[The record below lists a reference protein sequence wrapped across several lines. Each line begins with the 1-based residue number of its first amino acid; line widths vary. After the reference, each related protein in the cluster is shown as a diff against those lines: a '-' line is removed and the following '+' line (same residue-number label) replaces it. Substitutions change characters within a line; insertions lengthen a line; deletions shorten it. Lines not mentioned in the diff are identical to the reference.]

1 MQSKLTTLSG
11 LDAVFLYLE
20 AAGTPMHVGS
30 LMRLS
35 PPRRRGF
42 DLHRVLTAH
51 VAARLSKAAPL
62 RRLLQAAPLDL
73 GHPMWTELSELDLS
87 RHIVSRR
94 LRSPGG
100 EKQLNDLVARLHAEP
115 LPRDQPLWQFV
126 VIDGLADGSLA
137 LYAKVHHALLDGQG
151 GVALARVLL
160 DVEPTPLKAPS
171 RRRRRADEA
180 DDETPGTGALADATL
195 RGNLRQFSR
204 LLRAVPE
211 TVKVV
216 AGQVSRPM
224 KLVERLRRGVSLAPR
239 TVLNQQVGPE
249 RSYASLRFDLLRLKA
264 LAKRHGVS
272 LNDVLLGL
280 CAGALREYLA
290 RRDALPEAGLIAAM
304 PVSLRAPGDSEVNNQ
319 VSMLPCP
326 LHTDI
331 ADPLAR
337 LQAIAASTQS
347 VKQQV
352 GALRGLF
359 PTDFPG
365 LAAPVWASGL
375 ARLWAK
381 GRLSERLPLLANLV
395 ISNVPGPPLPLYVAG
410 TRLDAYY
417 PISIVTHG
425 LGLNIT
431 AQSYAGHLDIGLTCC
446 RLAVPDPGR
455 LSQALERALETL
467 EK

>member
-1 MQSKLTTLSG
+1 MTSKLTTLSG

-30 LMRLS
+30 LMRLT
-35 PPRRRGF
+35 PPKRRGF
-42 DLHRVLTAH
+42 NLHRALTAH
-51 VAARLSKAAPL
+51 VAARLDQAAPL
-62 RRLLQAAPLDL
+62 RRLLQDAPLDL
-73 GHPMWTELSELDLS
+73 GHPMWTELAELDLS
-87 RHIVSRR
+87 RHIISRR

-100 EKQLNDLVARLHAEP
+100 EKQLSDLVAKLHAES
-115 LPRDQPLWQFV
+115 LPRDRPLWQFV

-160 DVEPTPLKAPS
+160 DIEPGPA
-171 RRRRRADEA
+171 RRTARPRRGQPDEEPVTGTRQRADA
-180 DDETPGTGALADATL
+180 AL

-211 TVKVV
+211 TVRVV
-216 AGQVSRPM
+216 AGQARKPM
-224 KLVERLRRGVSLAPR
+224 KLLERLRRGISLAPR
-239 TVLNQQVGPE
+239 TVLNQQVGKA
-249 RSYASLRFDLLRLKA
+249 RSYATLRFDLPRIKA
-264 LAKRHGVS
+264 LAKRYGVS
-272 LNDVLLGL
+272 LNDALLGI
-280 CAGALREYLA
+280 CAEALREYLT

-304 PVSLRAPGDSEVNNQ
+304 PVSLRAAGDAEVNNQ
-319 VSMLPCP
+319 VSMLPCA

-331 ADPLAR
+331 EDPVER
-337 LQAIAASTQS
+337 LKAIAVSTS
-347 VKQQV
+347 EVKQQV
-352 GALRGLF
+352 GSMRGLF

-365 LAAPVWASGL
+365 LAAPIWASGL
-375 ARLWAK
+375 SRLWAK
-381 GRLSERLPLLANLV
+381 GRIAERLPLLANLV

-417 PISIVTHG
+417 PLSIVTHG

-446 RLAVPDPGR
+446 RDAVPDPGR
-455 LSQALERALETL
+455 LSQAMERALETL
-467 EK
+467 EQ